1 MLTLASFF
9 QTLAEDG
16 SVQCNLCPHRCKI
29 KKGKSGLCLIRKNI
43 DGRLYQAAYG
53 ELTSLNLDPI
63 EKKPLYHFYPGTNI
77 LSIGTNGCNLKC
89 AFCQNYTISTQE
101 TFRKEVSIENLVEL
115 AKKHNSVGIAYTY
128 NEPIIWFE
136 FVKDCAIAFRKSG
149 LKNIIVSNGNINQEP
164 LLDLIKVIDAANI
177 DLKGFT
183 DDFYKWVKGDLN
195 SVKETIKIL
204 FENNIHTEVTFL
216 LITNKNDD
224 IDDFRRM
231 CEFLAGISKD
241 LPLHISRYFP
251 AYKCN
256 EPPTDILK
264 MTEFYREAKKYL
276 NYVYLGNISGL
287 NGRNSYCPDCGNLLV
302 KRDGYKTE
310 ILNKKDRCEKCSK
323 KLYFQL

>member
-1 MLTLASFF
+1 MLKLASFF
-9 QTLAEDG
+9 KTLAEDG

-53 ELTSLNLDPI
+53 EVTSVNLDPI

-89 AFCQNYTISTQE
+89 AFCQNYTISAQE
-101 TFRKEVSIENLVEL
+101 TFREEVSIENLVEL
-115 AKKHNSVGIAYTY
+115 AKYHNSIGIAYTY

-136 FVKDCAIAFRKSG
+136 FVKDSALAFKKSG

-164 LLDLIKVIDAANI
+164 LLELIKVIDAANI
-177 DLKGFT
+177 DLKGFN
-183 DDFYKWVKGDLN
+183 DDFYNWVKGDLN

-216 LITNKNDD
+216 LITNKNDN

-256 EPPTDILK
+256 EPPTEILK
-264 MTEFYREAKKYL
+264 MSEFYNEAKKYL
-276 NYVYLGNISGL
+276 NYVYLGNISGP

-302 KRDGYKTE
+302 KRDGYYTE
-310 ILNKKDRCEKCSK
+310 IINKKDKCEKCSK

>member
-1 MLTLASFF
+1 MLKLASFF

-29 KKGKSGLCLIRKNI
+29 KKGKSGLCFIRKNI

-53 ELTSLNLDPI
+53 EVTSLNLDPI

-101 TFRKEVSIENLVEL
+101 TFREEVSIENLVKL
-115 AKKHNSVGIAYTY
+115 AKEHNSIGIAYTY

-183 DDFYKWVKGDLN
+183 DDFYNWVKGDLN

-216 LITNKNDD
+216 LINNKNDD

-302 KRDGYKTE
+302 KRDGYHTQ
-310 ILNKKDRCEKCSK
+310 IINKKDTCEKCSK